1 MQGTCGVVARETE
14 TGKDQTN
21 FVMAI
26 LLLMIVDLVF
36 LGV

>member
-1 MQGTCGVVARETE
+1 MQGACGVVARETE
-14 TGKDQTN
+14 TGRDQTN
-21 FVMAI
+21 FIIAI